1 VFAVVD
7 WMDVTV
13 VCQGKKRKV
22 KLKAGAT
29 IKAAIDALDA
39 NEQTIIVKLNGKV
52 AHSKTKLKQA
62 DKVELI
68 GIIYGG

>member
-1 VFAVVD
+1 
-7 WMDVTV
+7 MDVLV
-13 VCQGKKRKV
+13 LLEGKKRKV

-29 IKAAIDALDA
+29 IKTAIDAVDA
-39 NEQTIIVKLNGKV
+39 NEQTIIVKLNGKIC
-52 AHSKTKLKQA
+52 HSRTKLKQG

>member
-1 VFAVVD
+1 MFL
-7 WMDVTV
+7 
-13 VCQGKKRKV
+13 GKKRKV
-22 KLKAGAT
+22 KLLAGSA
-29 IKAAIDALDA
+29 IKDVIGCLDA
-39 NEQTIIVKLNGKV
+39 NEQTIIIKLNGKI